1 MTDYIISDLHLEHY
15 NIIRYCNRPFK
26 SSEEMDSILVENW
39 NNTVKE
45 DDVVIFL
52 GDLTI
57 NRAGFKRHLR
67 SLSGIKRL
75 VKGNHDR
82 LSEDNLPRL
91 FVETID
97 GVEIMFI
104 HNPNDVPADYTG
116 WIVHGHVHDKAPFF
130 DAANKRFNVS
140 VEAIGYT
147 PIKLSKI
154 IELIK
159 ASQTE
164 TNQIGA
170 IA

>member
-15 NIIRYCNRPFK
+15 NIIRYCNRPFR
-26 SSEEMDSILVENW
+26 SSEEMDAVLVENW

-57 NRAGFKRHLR
+57 NRSGFKQHLR

-82 LSEDNLPRL
+82 FPEDSIPPRM
-91 FVETID
+91 FTETID
-97 GVEIMFI
+97 GIEILFI
-104 HNPNDVPADYTG
+104 HNPNDVPDDYTG
-116 WIVHGHVHDKAPFF
+116 WVVHGHVHNKAPFF
-130 DAANKRFNVS
+130 DAAHKRFNVS
-140 VEAIGYT
+140 VEAIDYT
-147 PIKLSKI
+147 PVKLSTI
-154 IELIK
+154 VELIK
-159 ASQTE
+159 A
-164 TNQIGA
+164 NQAMA